1 MTLIRFFKK
10 KKFNNIYT
18 ALINKNFTCNFFIN
32 FLDRCKNFKLKE
44 ILTLNKLVKQGI
56 EQKIC
61 PFYLSRHFLIISNII
76 IGDIKNII
84 LNDNFNLISK
94 KQTRNGF
101 LILDNIYQIS
111 GIDSEYS
118 CFQLNRIITEN
129 SERGILLIKKKILK
143 KMFLKKKQ
151 LVHNK
156 LENYLNEKIYIIP
169 TKYLNLIN
177 KIKILVKDIFT
188 SWDSYFFF
196 YFLKLGKKHCRIL
209 HLVEIVHDLILR
221 IKEILK
227 FKGIWRWNM
236 EKFFK
241 YLVKNSDKIEF
252 SIDSFAYLPKEIYR
266 ALESIG
272 ILETRQYSGII
283 KLSNF
288 FKIISSCEESI
299 NDNFQFFIISSKQ
312 KFNILSEST
321 INLMCKESTILIR
334 FILEK
339 FKSVIFIS
347 NSVLNHKIVILLLDC
362 KPLIYGFLKN
372 FNLKNHI
379 LPILINLKRNK
390 LIKIQNFNEIEENTF
405 NFYFT
410 FINQALSIA
419 PEASLIFVPKTY
431 KLDVFIEKLKK
442 NKVLKKILLNRK
454 IFIES
459 DDFKTNIILVEE
471 FKLTIDLGNK
481 CLFLGF
487 YGGILYQANL
497 SLNYK
502 KIVFALDNPIIL
514 NNYLS
519 SMIKEK
525 IYLTEKIKK
534 NEIWNSCS
542 TFKESGY
549 IINKFFK
556 SKKGYEVFIKMS
568 NVYKI
573 KDSTLFSLH
582 WELFDI
588 FEKESK
594 INSIILK
601 IKNFFNNTI

>member
-1 MTLIRFFKK
+1 
-10 KKFNNIYT
+10 
-18 ALINKNFTCNFFIN
+18 
-32 FLDRCKNFKLKE
+32 
-44 ILTLNKLVKQGI
+44 
-56 EQKIC
+56 
-61 PFYLSRHFLIISNII
+61 
-76 IGDIKNII
+76 
-84 LNDNFNLISK
+84 
-94 KQTRNGF
+94 
-101 LILDNIYQIS
+101 
-111 GIDSEYS
+111 
-118 CFQLNRIITEN
+118 
-129 SERGILLIKKKILK
+129 
-143 KMFLKKKQ
+143 
-151 LVHNK
+151 
-156 LENYLNEKIYIIP
+156 
-169 TKYLNLIN
+169 
-177 KIKILVKDIFT
+177 
-188 SWDSYFFF
+188 
-196 YFLKLGKKHCRIL
+196 
-209 HLVEIVHDLILR
+209 
-221 IKEILK
+221 
-227 FKGIWRWNM
+227 M